1 MTVDQDSRIE
11 DSGDVNADEDGAA
24 VEPPDE
30 QRGHR
35 WLKTVMRG
43 KAVVLRTLSALLARW
58 RVISLTLAVVVAL
71 GLTAALFTVQYR
83 PDQQTDDAS
92 ARAAIK
98 AASEGTVALLSYTP
112 QTVDND
118 LAAAKSHL
126 TGEYLRY
133 FGDFGRYFL
142 APAVRQRDVK
152 ASASVV
158 RTGVVEIRPNSAVVL
173 EFVHQVTTSKDK
185 PEPVLTTNNVR
196 VTLSK
201 IEGTWLITK
210 FEPE

>member
-1 MTVDQDSRIE
+1 MTVDQDSRI
-11 DSGDVNADEDGAA
+11 DNSDDVNADEDGAA

-30 QRGHR
+30 QQRHR
-35 WLKTVMRG
+35 RLKTVLRG
-43 KAVVLRTLSALLARW
+43 KAVVLRTVSALLARW
-58 RVISLTLAVVVAL
+58 RVISLVLTVVAAL
-71 GLTAALFTVQYR
+71 GLTAVLFVVQYR
-83 PDQQTDDAS
+83 SDQQTDDAS
-92 ARAAIK
+92 AHAVIK

-112 QTVDND
+112 DTVDND

-142 APAVRQRDVK
+142 APAVRQRNVK
-152 ASASVV
+152 ATASVV
-158 RTGVVEIRPNSAVVL
+158 RTAMAELRPNSAVVL
-173 EFVHQVTTSKDK
+173 EFVHQTTVSKDK
-185 PEPVLTTNNVR
+185 PEPALTTNNVR

-201 IEGTWLITK
+201 IEGAWLITK